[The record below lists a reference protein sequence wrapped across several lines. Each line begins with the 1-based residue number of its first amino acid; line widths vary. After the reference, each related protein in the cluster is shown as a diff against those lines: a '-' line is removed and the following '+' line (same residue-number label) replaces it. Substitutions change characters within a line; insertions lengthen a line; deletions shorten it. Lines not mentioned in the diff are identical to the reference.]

1 MQLRGTA
8 GRGLTYD
15 ATNIEECGQ
24 VPSLLGSEVNCG
36 KRSMCSDLGTQGRHN
51 GGPLLEVS
59 RQTPDPGSL
68 PPSSEEGVGAGE
80 QRLAKVTGECS
91 SLGWYAHAGPR
102 PVLTSSSPVG
112 WP

>member
-1 MQLRGTA
+1 MQLRGIA

-15 ATNIEECGQ
+15 ATNIKERGQ

-36 KRSMCSDLGTQGRHN
+36 KRSMCSDLGTQGRHH

-68 PPSSEEGVGAGE
+68 PPSFFRGRSWGPEGE
-80 QRLAKVTGECS
+80 
-91 SLGWYAHAGPR
+91 
-102 PVLTSSSPVG
+102 
-112 WP
+112 